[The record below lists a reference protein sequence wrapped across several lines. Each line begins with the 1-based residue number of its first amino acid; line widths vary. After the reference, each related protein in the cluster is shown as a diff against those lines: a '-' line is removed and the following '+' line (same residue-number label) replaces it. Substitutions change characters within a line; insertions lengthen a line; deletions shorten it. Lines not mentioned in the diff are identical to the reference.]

1 MAEKKTNI
9 PQITIAEV
17 LKLDHEKSIELPS
30 SFQEALQAV
39 VGEYAVVILTTNNKI
54 IRIIPTSSNKVYKLS
69 VDIGQLSSDFL
80 RQIGNLF
87 LKLGLKALYSTGIC
101 FVEEKCVFDGYIE
114 ATEFKKINIEDLK
127 KELSSIEGVSG
138 ITITVLEIC

>member
-1 MAEKKTNI
+1 MFFLWIFEINFI
-9 PQITIAEV
+9 CYFFCVFYI
-17 LKLDHEKSIELPS
+17 
-30 SFQEALQAV
+30 FF
-39 VGEYAVVILTTNNKI
+39 NKI

-138 ITITVLEIC
+138 ITITVLEVC

>member
-17 LKLDHEKSIELPS
+17 LKLDSEKSVELPS

-39 VGEYAVVILTTNNKI
+39 VGEYAVIILTTNNKI
-54 IRIIPTSSNKVYKLS
+54 IRIIPTSSNKVYKLAI
-69 VDIGQLSSDFL
+69 DIGQLSSDFL

-114 ATEFKKINIEDLK
+114 ATEFKKIKIEDLK

-138 ITITVLEIC
+138 ITITVLELC

>member
-17 LKLDHEKSIELPS
+17 LKLDHEKSVELPS
-30 SFQEALQAV
+30 SFQEALHAV
-39 VGEYAVVILTTNNKI
+39 VEEYAVVILTTNNKI
-54 IRIIPTSSNKVYKLS
+54 IRIIPTSSNKVYKLA

-138 ITITVLEIC
+138 ITITVLEVC

>member
-17 LKLDHEKSIELPS
+17 LKLDHEKSVELPS

-39 VGEYAVVILTTNNKI
+39 VEEYAVVILTTNNKI
-54 IRIIPTSSNKVYKLS
+54 IRIIPTSSNKVYKLA

-138 ITITVLEIC
+138 ITITVLEVC